1 MIRQVNSPS
10 LVLLPPISVKVTGK
24 AFIFRGVARRLMTV
38 SVKPT
43 AMAFLFGGVARPFM
57 TVRPILSAPRQSTSN
72 RELSNA

>member
-38 SVKPT
+38 SVKVT
-43 AMAFLFGGVARPFM
+43 AKAFIFRDVARRLM
-57 TVRPILSAPRQSTSN
+57 TVRRTSPGQA
-72 RELSNA
+72 RWVRGIPT